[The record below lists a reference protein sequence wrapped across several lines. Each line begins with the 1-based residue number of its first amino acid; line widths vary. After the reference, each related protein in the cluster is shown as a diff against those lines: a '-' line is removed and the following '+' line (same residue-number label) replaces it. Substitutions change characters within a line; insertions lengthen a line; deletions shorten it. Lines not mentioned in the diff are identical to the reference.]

1 MVPKTMHGHGGAAQ
15 DAHVDRP
22 APQARPR
29 ARVPAARALLC
40 FNLSHE
46 CSQLSGASGSVRL
59 GSGPVPWG
67 VGAVRTQFH
76 GRLHRHHDRRC
87 GPRRCCRRY
96 RWSQSTGPWPLVAV
110 NPPEKNLMKVG
121 MGTWVLRGIDARS
134 HGGHRVRFAPSLV
147 HGISLGPPWDR
158 LEAAM
163 ETRGR
168 AGSSSG
174 HGVMPGSS

>member
-67 VGAVRTQFH
+67 VGAVRTQIH

-110 NPPEKNLMKVG
+110 NPPEKKLDES
-121 MGTWVLRGIDARS
+121 R
-134 HGGHRVRFAPSLV
+134 HGD
-147 HGISLGPPWDR
+147 LGSSWDR
-158 LEAAM
+158 REVAW
-163 ETRGR
+163 GPSGQIR
-168 AGSSSG
+168 ALLGSWDLLG
-174 HGVMPGSS
+174 TILGSP

>member
-1 MVPKTMHGHGGAAQ
+1 MHGHGGAAQ

-67 VGAVRTQFH
+67 VGAVRAQNH
-76 GRLHRHHDRRC
+76 GRLRRHHHRRY

-96 RWSQSTGPWPLVAV
+96 RWSIDGTVGSRGCQPARK
-110 NPPEKNLMKVG
+110 KNLMESGTREDEGKVY
-121 MGTWVLRGIDARS
+121 A
-134 HGGHRVRFAPSLV
+134 
-147 HGISLGPPWDR
+147 
-158 LEAAM
+158 
-163 ETRGR
+163 
-168 AGSSSG
+168 
-174 HGVMPGSS
+174 

>member
-1 MVPKTMHGHGGAAQ
+1 MHGHGGAAQ

-67 VGAVRTQFH
+67 AGAVRTQNH
-76 GRLHRHHDRRC
+76 GRLHRHHGRRY
-87 GPRRCCRRY
+87 GPR
-96 RWSQSTGPWPLVAV
+96 GLLPPLSLVTIDGAVASRGCQ
-110 NPPEKNLMKVG
+110 PPREKNLMKVG
-121 MGTWVLRGIDARS
+121 MGTWVLRGVAVRS
-134 HGGHRVRFAPSLV
+134 HGGHRVRFAPSWV

-168 AGSSSG
+168 AGPTSG

>member
-59 GSGPVPWG
+59 GSGPVPRG
-67 VGAVRTQFH
+67 VGAVRTQNH
-76 GRLHRHHDRRC
+76 GRLHRHHGRRY
-87 GPRRCCRRY
+87 GPRRRCRRY

-110 NPPEKNLMKVG
+110 NPPEQKNLDES
-121 MGTWVLRGIDARS
+121 R
-134 HGGHRVRFAPSLV
+134 HGD
-147 HGISLGPPWDR
+147 LGSSWDR
-158 LEAAM
+158 REVAW
-163 ETRGR
+163 GPSGPIR
-168 AGSSSG
+168 ALLGSWDLLG
-174 HGVMPGSS
+174 TILGSP